1 MKGLLISLVLGSVV
15 LGGCGMTS
23 NIKMENG
30 LLIQEAGQTNLF
42 RPSLSVMQVSKCVPE
57 EGVTTV
63 VDVDGNS
70 ETCYGRF
77 VPIATVQGTQAGS
90 MSGIG
95 SAAIQGGAIV
105 GGAYLLAD
113 GIRDSG
119 DSTTNNNTTSSEGGD
134 SASLSS
140 NRNDNL
146 NLNTNAAQGGAGGNG
161 YGYGG
166 KGGAGGKG
174 GSVNM
179 GKHRR

>member
-1 MKGLLISLVLGSVV
+1 MKTGLSVVLCAMV

-42 RPSLSVMQVSKCVPE
+42 RPSLSVMQVSKCVRE

-63 VDVDGNS
+63 IDVDGNS

-77 VPIATVQGTQAGS
+77 VPVATVQGTQAGS

-119 DSTTNNNTTSSEGGD
+119 DSVTNNNDTSSNGGQTIN
-134 SASLSS
+134 S
-140 NRNDNL
+140 NANL
-146 NLNTNAAQGGAGGNG
+146 NQAGASSSSKAFSKSSSRSSAT
-161 YGYGG
+161 GG
-166 KGGAGGKG
+166 KVYNKG
-174 GSVNM
+174 Y
-179 GKHRR
+179 RR

>member
-1 MKGLLISLVLGSVV
+1 MV

-42 RPSLSVMQVSKCVPE
+42 RPSLSVMQVSKCVQE

-63 VDVDGNS
+63 IDVDGNS

-119 DSTTNNNTTSSEGGD
+119 DSVTNNNETSSNGGQTIN
-134 SASLSS
+134 SNASLNS
-140 NRNDNL
+140 
-146 NLNTNAAQGGAGGNG
+146 NTNTPYSISNSGSSSSAVSKS
-161 YGYGG
+161 YGG
-166 KGGAGGKG
+166 K
-174 GSVNM
+174 SY
-179 GKHRR
+179 RR

>member
-1 MKGLLISLVLGSVV
+1 MV

-42 RPSLSVMQVSKCVPE
+42 RPSLSVMQVSKCVQE

-63 VDVDGNS
+63 IDVDGNS

-77 VPIATVQGTQAGS
+77 IPIATVQGTQAGS
-90 MSGIG
+90 MTGIG

-105 GGAYLLAD
+105 GGAYLLAN
-113 GIRDSG
+113 GIEDSG
-119 DSTTNNNTTSSEGGD
+119 SETTNNNSTSSNGGN
-134 SASLSS
+134 SLSS
-140 NRNDNL
+140 ARSDSFSNS
-146 NLNTNAAQGGAGGNG
+146 NAAAAATGGAGGNG

-166 KGGAGGKG
+166 GG
-174 GSVNM
+174 GSVINK
-179 GKHRR
+179 GHHRR

>member
-1 MKGLLISLVLGSVV
+1 MKQIWMIVVVAMV

-119 DSTTNNNTTSSEGGD
+119 SETTNNNNTESNGGN
-134 SASLSS
+134 SNSLSS
-140 NRNDNL
+140 ARSDAYSQSGAS
-146 NLNTNAAQGGAGGNG
+146 AAASGGAGGN
-161 YGYGG
+161 GYGG
-166 KGGAGGKG
+166 KGGAGG
-174 GSVNM
+174 SVSQ

>member
-1 MKGLLISLVLGSVV
+1 MKGLVVSLVLGSVV

-42 RPSLSVMQVSKCVPE
+42 RPSLSVMQVSKCVQE

-63 VDVDGNS
+63 IDVDGNS

-105 GGAYLLAD
+105 GGAYLLAN
-113 GIRDSG
+113 GIEDSG
-119 DSTTNNNTTSSEGGD
+119 STTTNNNDTSSNGGN
-134 SASLSS
+134 SLSS
-140 NRNDNL
+140 ARSDAYSNSNAAA
-146 NLNTNAAQGGAGGNG
+146 AAQGGSGGNG

-166 KGGAGGKG
+166 SAKGGG
-174 GSVNM
+174 VNM

>member
-1 MKGLLISLVLGSVV
+1 MKQGMLVV
-15 LGGCGMTS
+15 LCAMVFMTGCGMTS

-57 EGVTTV
+57 EGITTV
-63 VDVDGNS
+63 IDVDGNS

-77 VPIATVQGTQAGS
+77 MPIATVQGTQAGS

-119 DSTTNNNTTSSEGGD
+119 DETTNNTSSNGGN
-134 SASLSS
+134 SNSLSS
-140 NRNDNL
+140 SRSDAFGQGNSS
-146 NLNTNAAQGGAGGNG
+146 AAASGGAGGNG

-166 KGGAGGKG
+166 KGGSG
-174 GSVNM
+174 GSVIN
-179 GKHRR
+179 KSHRR

>member
-1 MKGLLISLVLGSVV
+1 MKQGLVIGLCAVV

-42 RPSLSVMQVSKCVPE
+42 RPSLSVMQVSKCVRE

-63 VDVDGNS
+63 IDVDGNS

-95 SAAIQGGAIV
+95 SAAIQGGAIA

-119 DSTTNNNTTSSEGGD
+119 DSVTNNNETSSNGGQTIN
-134 SASLSS
+134 SNASLNS
-140 NRNDNL
+140 
-146 NLNTNAAQGGAGGNG
+146 NTNTPYSISNSGSSSSAASKS
-161 YGYGG
+161 YGG
-166 KGGAGGKG
+166 K
-174 GSVNM
+174 S
-179 GKHRR
+179 HRR

>member
-1 MKGLLISLVLGSVV
+1 MKQGLVIGLCAVV

-42 RPSLSVMQVSKCVPE
+42 RPSLSVMQVSKCVQE

-63 VDVDGNS
+63 IDVDGNS

-119 DSTTNNNTTSSEGGD
+119 DSVTNNNDTSSSGGN
-134 SASLSS
+134 SSSLSS
-140 NRNDNL
+140 NRNDNFNQ
-146 NLNTNAAQGGAGGNG
+146 NLNTNSAQGGSGGNG

-166 KGGAGGKG
+166 KGGSG
-174 GSVNM
+174 GSVINK
-179 GKHRR
+179 GHRR

>member
-1 MKGLLISLVLGSVV
+1 MKGLLVSMVLGSLL

-42 RPSLSVMQVSKCVPE
+42 RPSLSVMQVSKCVQE

-63 VDVDGNS
+63 IDVDGNS

-105 GGAYLLAD
+105 GGAYLLAN
-113 GIRDSG
+113 GIEDSG
-119 DSTTNNNTTSSEGGD
+119 STTTNNNDTSSNGGN
-134 SASLSS
+134 SLSS
-140 NRNDNL
+140 ARSDAYSNSNAAA
-146 NLNTNAAQGGAGGNG
+146 AAQGGSGGNG

-166 KGGAGGKG
+166 SAKGGG
-174 GSVNM
+174 VNM

>member
-1 MKGLLISLVLGSVV
+1 MRQGLVIGLCAMV

-42 RPSLSVMQVSKCVPE
+42 RPSLSVMQVSKCVQE

-63 VDVDGNS
+63 IDVDGNS

-119 DSTTNNNTTSSEGGD
+119 DSVTNNNETSSNGGQTIN
-134 SASLSS
+134 SNASLNS
-140 NRNDNL
+140 
-146 NLNTNAAQGGAGGNG
+146 NTNTPYSISNSGSSSSAVSKS
-161 YGYGG
+161 YGG
-166 KGGAGGKG
+166 K
-174 GSVNM
+174 SY
-179 GKHRR
+179 RR